1 MGGTAVEIRKRR
13 GLVAILFALTL
24 AAAGCANGE
33 TGGQAD
39 DGGTDVPDGPTITV
53 GSANFTESIILGE
66 IYAQALDEAG
76 YPVRTQLNLGAREI
90 YFQALLDGDIDFFPE
105 YIGSSLG
112 SGFEVEE
119 VPTDAEEAHALLSEQ
134 AEEAGLVALEYS
146 PGEDTDVYVVTEAYA
161 TEHDLETI
169 SDLGEIDGTVTLGG
183 PPECETRDTCLV
195 GLQEVYELDNLEFQS
210 IQEGS
215 ARVAALEQGDVDVA
229 LLFSTQP
236 VITERGFVPLEDD
249 QEIISAENIVPLVR
263 EEVVEAYG
271 DDFRELVNSIT
282 ETITTDVLLDLN
294 GRVELEAEDPDDVAA
309 EYLAEQGLTR

>member
-1 MGGTAVEIRKRR
+1 MEIRKRR
-13 GLVAILFALTL
+13 GLVALLLVLAL
-24 AAAGCANGE
+24 AAAGCADGD
-33 TGGQAD
+33 TGGQT
-39 DGGTDVPDGPTITV
+39 DGETDIPDGPTITV

-76 YPVRTQLNLGAREI
+76 YPVETQLNLGAREI
-90 YFQALLDGDIDFFPE
+90 YFQALQDGDIDFFPE

-119 VPTDAEEAHALLSEQ
+119 IPTDADEAHALLSEQ
-134 AEEAGLVALEYS
+134 AEEAGLVALDYS

-161 TEHDLETI
+161 EEHDLETI

-236 VITERGFVPLEDD
+236 VITEKGFVPLEDD

-263 EEVVEAYG
+263 EDVVEAYG
-271 DDFRELVNSIT
+271 DDFTELVNSIT
-282 ETITTDVLLDLN
+282 RTITTDVLLDLN

-309 EYLAEQGLTR
+309 DYLEEQGFVAD